1 MTVEPGPDADVAY
14 CVEQLRES
22 DRDRYLSLLLAPA
35 DARAA
40 LSALYAFRLEVAKTH
55 AVVSEP
61 MLGQIRLQ
69 WWRESIDGLFA
80 GTPRR
85 HAVLTPLAG
94 AVRERG
100 LPRAPFDAVIDAHE
114 RDLDLAPFPDSES
127 LERYCTEV
135 EGSIVALAFAILGGP
150 VEGARLALAQEA
162 GRAIGMAGL
171 LRRLAPGRRSGPLA
185 IPAAVA
191 SAQGLDPDD
200 LRRVSLDDGRMR
212 ASVEAVA
219 GLARRRLSAARA
231 LRRAAGPRDCAALLP
246 LTSAGG
252 LLRRLSA
259 ARFHAADPRV
269 VEPAPG
275 EMWRLALASLL
286 RRF

>member
-1 MTVEPGPDADVAY
+1 
-14 CVEQLRES
+14 
-22 DRDRYLSLLLAPA
+22 
-35 DARAA
+35 
-40 LSALYAFRLEVAKTH
+40 
-55 AVVSEP
+55 
-61 MLGQIRLQ
+61 
-69 WWRESIDGLFA
+69 
-80 GTPRR
+80 
-85 HAVLTPLAG
+85 
-94 AVRERG
+94 
-100 LPRAPFDAVIDAHE
+100 
-114 RDLDLAPFPDSES
+114 
-127 LERYCTEV
+127 
-135 EGSIVALAFAILGGP
+135 
-150 VEGARLALAQEA
+150 
-162 GRAIGMAGL
+162 
-171 LRRLAPGRRSGPLA
+171 
-185 IPAAVA
+185 AVA